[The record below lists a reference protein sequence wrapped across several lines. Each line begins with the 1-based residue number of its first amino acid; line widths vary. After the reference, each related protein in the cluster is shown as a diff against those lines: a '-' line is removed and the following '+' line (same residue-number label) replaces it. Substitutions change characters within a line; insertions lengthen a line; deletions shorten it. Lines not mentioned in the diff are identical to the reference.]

1 MLNNSDSLFLPKSS
15 EERKETEEREWRVTR
30 AQRYRRWSHV
40 QPAAYSGCLPGFS
53 IWWTS
58 CSHVRTRVRWLA
70 FTHRQQPIRYP
81 AVLQI
86 SCGRSYR
93 SRGPGLILSVYC
105 LSSTTIYQL
114 PGYFWDCC
122 FPKGKKKNPWP
133 IIPSHSLLMGW
144 SVSIIIGKLFRNCS
158 ANLSLVN
165 LSFFTRIG

>member
-81 AVLQI
+81 AVSQI

-93 SRGPGLILSVYC
+93 SRGLILSHCIVCRQRLFINYPAISEIVVS
-105 LSSTTIYQL
+105 L
-114 PGYFWDCC
+114 
-122 FPKGKKKNPWP
+122 KGRKKTRGPLFLHT
-133 IIPSHSLLMGW
+133 PSLWVDLYRLL
-144 SVSIIIGKLFRNCS
+144 
-158 ANLSLVN
+158 
-165 LSFFTRIG
+165 

>member
-81 AVLQI
+81 PVLQI

-93 SRGPGLILSVYC
+93 SRGPGLIPLSLCIVCRQRLFINYPAISEIVVS
-105 LSSTTIYQL
+105 L
-114 PGYFWDCC
+114 
-122 FPKGKKKNPWP
+122 KKKNPWP